1 MINSLLYIGAGTHL
15 DIFKHFPYVEKFVL
29 VDTLPRGYSN
39 FNDSINKF
47 DHECYVKNFIGNLIT
62 QMCKNNFML
71 TSIRQIDKKYYKK
84 IFNTKQKIYYKLFA
98 HKIPEFINPSLLIF
112 NNIKSNQMVKYY
124 ISTSIQ
130 YNLTNELEQDI
141 KETDGL
147 IVCGHHPDKTL
158 LDILDRPIKF
168 YGYSSTCFSYEP
180 EYLDNTIIEWLYENP
195 NSIYKYFNEFY
206 TVNYDGGKIT
216 QVENIIELNNTVCS
230 IRYKNYNSDTDSN
243 YNSE

>member
-15 DIFKHFPYVEKFVL
+15 DIFKHFPYVEKFIL
-29 VDTLPRGYSN
+29 VDTQPRGYCN
-39 FNDSINKF
+39 YNDSKNIF
-47 DHECYVKNFIGNLIT
+47 DYGCYVKSFIGNLIT

-71 TSIRQIDKKYYKK
+71 TSITKLDKKYYKK
-84 IFNTKQKIYYKLFA
+84 IFNTKQKIYYKLFK
-98 HKIPEFINPSLLIF
+98 HKIPEFINPSLLVF

-124 ISTSIQ
+124 ISTSIE
-130 YNLTNELEQDI
+130 YNLTNELYQDI

-147 IVCGHHPDKTL
+147 IVSGHNPNLKL

-180 EYLDNTIIEWLYENP
+180 EESECGIVDWLYENP
-195 NSIYKYFNEFY
+195 TYSCKYFNEFY
-206 TVNYDGGKIT
+206 SVNYNSGKII

-230 IRYKNYNSDTDSN
+230 IRKLENDLNY
-243 YNSE
+243 E